1 MLRNSL
7 PTVISSCLALLL
19 GLTWAHR
26 PVAQGQEERAPR
38 SPFAIVDMAK
48 LFNADKVYVA
58 ERDRLQQENAEAQKT
73 FNEKQQV
80 LLQLREEARR
90 AKPESAEQKRL
101 AEELQTK
108 AKELETFRQTHIQ
121 KVLEA
126 EKLLNIKTYTGM
138 LEQITKYAE
147 THGIQLVLRYSSQPI
162 DEERTHQEVLALIN
176 QNVIYQNS
184 LDITEEILQTLN

>member
-126 EKLLNIKTYTGM
+126 EKLLNIKTYSGM

-184 LDITEEILQTLN
+184 LDITEEILQSLN

>member
-126 EKLLNIKTYTGM
+126 EKLLNIKTYSGM

>member
-19 GLTWAHR
+19 GLTWANR